1 MRFKKKPQL
10 KTVVPG
16 ILIVLLALFA
26 THTTNIPLLWSGFL
40 MGFGI
45 VLFFNGFLEGK
56 KEPGRLRLFSKKNK
70 QKTDIKIKL

>member
-26 THTTNIPLLWSGFL
+26 THATNIPLLWSGFL

-45 VLFFNGFLEGK
+45 ILFFNGFLEGK
-56 KEPGRLRLFSKKNK
+56 KESGRLRLFSKKTNNNRPLK
-70 QKTDIKIKL
+70 KA